1 MQRICRGRH
10 HHHHCLRVEDRRHD
24 RLHRSAPGFKILATD
39 YPPSLPKGRVNVNE
53 EILGSKFCLCPSGTG
68 WGMRVFH
75 VMVLGCVPV
84 LVQHDGEHPPVA
96 QAFEPEVLD
105 WHEFAVAV
113 EHDEVKDLPQILEGV
128 DLAAKQAALARVW
141 ARMVW
146 RGALRWR
153 RHTSYRSPKE

>member
-1 MQRICRGRH
+1 MGVDPTFLASAAIVVLKASGPGNRERSGS
-10 HHHHCLRVEDRRHD
+10 
-24 RLHRSAPGFKILATD
+24 RSAPGFKILATD

-113 EHDEVKDLPQILEGV
+113 EHDEVKDLPQILESV
-128 DLAAKQAALARVW
+128 DLAAKQAALAR
-141 ARMVW
+141 
-146 RGALRWR
+146 GAQRDR
-153 RHTSYRSPKE
+153 TQRATSRLS